1 MFFLDLDIRLYH
13 SIYLEYLEVIDNRV
27 LNSTYFHRFEIVLLI
42 AFTCMRWSEN
52 KKYKKKKI
60 CVPRQCD
67 TDYGCP
73 YPFQCDNKKCSVNE
87 IHRTKNSKLA

>member
-1 MFFLDLDIRLYH
+1 MH
-13 SIYLEYLEVIDNRV
+13 
-27 LNSTYFHRFEIVLLI
+27 
-42 AFTCMRWSEN
+42 WSEN

-73 YPFQCDNKKCSVNE
+73 YPFQCDNKKGKCFLNKQRNKLEKCTEDKGKMLNFQISIE
-87 IHRTKNSKLA
+87 IKNYKIEY